1 MPIRITG
8 GNFRGRNVPSPDTS
22 KTRPTASRT
31 REALFNILQGV
42 ENFRV
47 LDLFAG
53 TGIMGIEALSR
64 GAASVVAV
72 EMAHVQARLVLQ
84 AYKSLNLES
93 KLILLESNAL
103 TLSRETFCKEEG
115 FDLIYADPPFKN
127 MEYPDLR
134 SYVDWLNPGG
144 VAVFEAPSKNLP
156 AWVKESEAAGIASV
170 RKYGESSL
178 VIFRKS
184 L

>member
-1 MPIRITG
+1 MAIRITG
-8 GNFRGRNVPSPDTS
+8 GTLRGRNVSSPDS
-22 KTRPTASRT
+22 SRTRPTASRT

-42 ENFRV
+42 EGFRV

-53 TGIMGIEALSR
+53 TGIMGIEAVSR
-64 GAASVVAV
+64 GASQVVAV
-72 EMAHVQARLVLQ
+72 EMSRTQARLIAS
-84 AYKSLNLES
+84 AYKSLSQEQ
-93 KLILLESNAL
+93 KLTLFETDAL
-103 TLSRETFCKEEG
+103 NLSRENLCAAEG

-127 MEYPDLR
+127 ADYPDLR
-134 SYVDWLNPGG
+134 KFLDWLNPGG

-156 AWVKESEAAGIASV
+156 AWVQEAEASGEAKV

-178 VIFRKS
+178 VIFHKD